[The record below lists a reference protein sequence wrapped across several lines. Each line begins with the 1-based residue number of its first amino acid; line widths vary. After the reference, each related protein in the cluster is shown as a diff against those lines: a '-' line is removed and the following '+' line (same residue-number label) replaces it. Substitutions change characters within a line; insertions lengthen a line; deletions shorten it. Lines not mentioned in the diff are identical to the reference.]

1 MQNQGQNTFTQEQFL
16 ALVELNQK
24 LTFRIQQLEQQL
36 AQFQKLVFGKKHER
50 VELLNPGQ
58 LNLGL
63 DLGET
68 TPVTVSTEDISYT
81 RTKTKKK
88 VQPNRSPL
96 PADLPREVI
105 VIEPEQDTA
114 GMKLIGHEITEQL
127 EMTPAKF
134 YVKQYKRAKYA
145 KPEGNGVIIGALPEF
160 SLPKSIAGS
169 SVLAHL
175 LVGKYVDHLPLHRQ
189 IKMFSR
195 SGMTF
200 SDSTINDWIKG
211 SIDLVAILHQKNEI
225 ILKESGYIQ
234 MDETPIKV
242 LDSEKKGQT
251 HRGYF
256 WVSHSPTQK
265 VVTFNYN
272 KGRSAEFPTAFLQD
286 YKGYIQ
292 TDGYGVYDAFDQ
304 REDITMVCCMAHAR
318 RNFFDAQGN
327 DKQRAEY
334 FIGAIQ
340 PLYRLEQELKDNGAT
355 PEVILQKRKEIA
367 DPILKDLH
375 IWLKAN
381 LPQVLPK
388 STIGQAIGYAL
399 ARWEKIMR
407 YTKDAALLID
417 NNLIENQIRPVAVGR
432 KNYLFC
438 GSHES
443 AQRAAIIYS
452 LLGTCKLNNVN
463 PFEWLDDVL
472 KKLPARKANK
482 IADLLPQNWKPNS
495 QDVV

>member
-1 MQNQGQNTFTQEQFL
+1 
-16 ALVELNQK
+16 
-24 LTFRIQQLEQQL
+24 
-36 AQFQKLVFGKKHER
+36 
-50 VELLNPGQ
+50 
-58 LNLGL
+58 
-63 DLGET
+63 
-68 TPVTVSTEDISYT
+68 
-81 RTKTKKK
+81 
-88 VQPNRSPL
+88 
-96 PADLPREVI
+96 
-105 VIEPEQDTA
+105 
-114 GMKLIGHEITEQL
+114 
-127 EMTPAKF
+127 
-134 YVKQYKRAKYA
+134 
-145 KPEGNGVIIGALPEF
+145 
-160 SLPKSIAGS
+160 
-169 SVLAHL
+169 
-175 LVGKYVDHLPLHRQ
+175 
-189 IKMFSR
+189 
-195 SGMTF
+195 MTF

-355 PEVILQKRKEIA
+355 REVILQKRKEIA

-472 KKLPARKANK
+472 KKLPARKANN

>member
-1 MQNQGQNTFTQEQFL
+1 
-16 ALVELNQK
+16 
-24 LTFRIQQLEQQL
+24 
-36 AQFQKLVFGKKHER
+36 
-50 VELLNPGQ
+50 
-58 LNLGL
+58 
-63 DLGET
+63 
-68 TPVTVSTEDISYT
+68 
-81 RTKTKKK
+81 
-88 VQPNRSPL
+88 
-96 PADLPREVI
+96 
-105 VIEPEQDTA
+105 
-114 GMKLIGHEITEQL
+114 
-127 EMTPAKF
+127 
-134 YVKQYKRAKYA
+134 
-145 KPEGNGVIIGALPEF
+145 
-160 SLPKSIAGS
+160 
-169 SVLAHL
+169 
-175 LVGKYVDHLPLHRQ
+175 
-189 IKMFSR
+189 
-195 SGMTF
+195 
-200 SDSTINDWIKG
+200 
-211 SIDLVAILHQKNEI
+211 
-225 ILKESGYIQ
+225 
-234 MDETPIKV
+234 
-242 LDSEKKGQT
+242 
-251 HRGYF
+251 
-256 WVSHSPTQK
+256 
-265 VVTFNYN
+265 
-272 KGRSAEFPTAFLQD
+272 
-286 YKGYIQ
+286 
-292 TDGYGVYDAFDQ
+292 
-304 REDITMVCCMAHAR
+304 VCCMAHAR

-355 PEVILQKRKEIA
+355 REVILQKRKEIA

-472 KKLPARKANK
+472 KKLPARKANN